1 MKTRQEI
8 ESAIQQ
14 LGGLSNLGNLSEKQL
29 IKMYH
34 LHMRLLY
41 SNDAEDPQKF
51 LEYVEWCVRK
61 LERINGA
68 YNRVAGKE
76 VDLWFQYKNKKSRI

>member
-14 LGGLSNLGNLSEKQL
+14 LGGLSNLENLSRKQL
-29 IKMYH
+29 IVMYH
-34 LHMRLLY
+34 LHMQLLY

-51 LEYVEWCVRK
+51 LNFVEWCVRK
-61 LERINGA
+61 LEKINGA

-76 VDLWFQYKNKKSRI
+76 VDLWLQYRNKKSRI

>member
-14 LGGLSNLGNLSEKQL
+14 LGGLSNLGNLSRKQL
-29 IKMYH
+29 IEMYH
-34 LHMRLLY
+34 LHMQLLY

-51 LEYVEWCVRK
+51 FEYVERCMCK
-61 LERINGA
+61 LEEINRV
-68 YNRVAGKE
+68 YNCVAGKE
-76 VDLWFQYKNKKSRI
+76 VDLWLRYRNKKSRI